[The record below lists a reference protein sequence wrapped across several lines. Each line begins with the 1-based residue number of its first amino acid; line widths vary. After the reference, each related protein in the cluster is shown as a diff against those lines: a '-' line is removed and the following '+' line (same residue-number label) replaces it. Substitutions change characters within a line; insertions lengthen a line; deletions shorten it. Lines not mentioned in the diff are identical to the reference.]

1 MGKLIDILTVILMIT
16 AIVLFFVIGTLTTIE
31 IILLL

>member
-1 MGKLIDILTVILMIT
+1 MSKLIDILTVILMIT
-16 AIVLFFVIGTLTTIE
+16 AIALFFVIGTLTTIE

>member
-1 MGKLIDILTVILMIT
+1 MSKLIDILTVILMIT